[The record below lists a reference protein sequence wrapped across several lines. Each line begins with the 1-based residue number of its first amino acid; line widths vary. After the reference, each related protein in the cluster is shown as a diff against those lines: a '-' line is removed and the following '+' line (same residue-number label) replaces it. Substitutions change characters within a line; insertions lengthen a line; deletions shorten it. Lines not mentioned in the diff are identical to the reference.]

1 MNILNGDSAAGLFR
15 QAFDMPSEKMM
26 VFRDVLSCGPI
37 KSFKDADSWIQYREE
52 YWYEVLADNDIE
64 PYSFCGSQRDL
75 FACYDELTDVN
86 EIRLW
91 IGSSLSDQL
100 LLAFLVSMLVQND
113 IDPSKLSI
121 YQFHKLDG
129 LNYEIHGIGLLH
141 PDNIKRYS
149 EPIKL
154 SKGMI
159 NICLDA
165 WNSILETSPESLLAF
180 LSRDTPDLPLLI
192 RSMSHLLYRY
202 PSITNGLTYWD
213 EALLSY
219 VTSSKRKA
227 ARVIGGAM
235 CHDKNY
241 KDEWAD
247 RVGDL
252 SLFSWLKDLA
262 RPTLTQPLIEMSS
275 MDFGMR
281 ETEVCISRFGA
292 DVKEGRGNKVK
303 VNGIDEWVGGVH
315 LDSSLGGTWFRKRES
330 LIYQELYI
338 E

>member
-15 QAFDMPSEKMM
+15 QAFDMPSENMM

-37 KSFKDADSWIQYREE
+37 KPFKDEDSWVLYREE
-52 YWYEVLADNDIE
+52 YWHRILADNDIE
-64 PYSFCGSQRDL
+64 PYSFHGSHRDL
-75 FACYDELTDVN
+75 FACFEELKNVE

-100 LLAFLVSMLVQND
+100 LLAFLVSLLVQHN
-113 IDPSKLSI
+113 IDPSKLSVF
-121 YQFHKLDG
+121 QFYKLDG

-154 SKGMI
+154 SKEMI
-159 NICLDA
+159 GVCLDA
-165 WNSILETSPESLLAF
+165 WNTVIDTSPESLIAF
-180 LSRDTPDLPLLI
+180 LNRDTTDLPL
-192 RSMSHLLYRY
+192 MSRAMSRLLYRY

-219 VTSSKRKA
+219 VTSSRRKA
-227 ARVIGGAM
+227 ARIIGGAM
-235 CHDKNY
+235 CHDKDDKN
-241 KDEWAD
+241 EWAD

-262 RPTLTQPLIEMSS
+262 RPTLAQPLIEMSS

-281 ETEVCISRFGA
+281 ETEVNILQFGV
-292 DVKEGRGNKVK
+292 DVKEGRENKVK
-303 VNGIDEWVGGVH
+303 ANGINDWVGGVH
-315 LDSSLGGTWFRKRES
+315 LESSSGGTWFRKNETLVYES
-330 LIYQELYI
+330 Y
-338 E
+338 